1 LHRVGGT
8 QSLPSH
14 GISTS
19 PPERLTFEEGQRRIK
34 DHVGKAEQFFR
45 EKRSIPISEEGFE
58 TWTMSVVDTLDR
70 VFGPHSKWHKEERV
84 LFTAPSEFGFNQTKF
99 PDDRSLAF

>member
-1 LHRVGGT
+1 MA
-8 QSLPSH
+8 
-14 GISTS
+14 S

-70 VFGPHSKWHKEERV
+70 VFGPHSKWLKKSAFFSRRPRN
-84 LFTAPSEFGFNQTKF
+84 LGLIKRSF
-99 PDDRSLAF
+99 PMIDL